1 MLLSCILMK
10 DYLWG
15 TSPHADGKTLSNQT
29 NSMRLTTSHYTD
41 NNPVK
46 DENKISSHLPHRY
59 KMFLI
64 STVHTN
70 FASKLRHENLEL
82 NYQIC
87 IY

>member
-46 DENKISSHLPHRY
+46 DQNKISSHLPHRY

-64 STVHTN
+64 STNMSIQSPFPLWNNKVLIFIH
-70 FASKLRHENLEL
+70 
-82 NYQIC
+82 
-87 IY
+87 